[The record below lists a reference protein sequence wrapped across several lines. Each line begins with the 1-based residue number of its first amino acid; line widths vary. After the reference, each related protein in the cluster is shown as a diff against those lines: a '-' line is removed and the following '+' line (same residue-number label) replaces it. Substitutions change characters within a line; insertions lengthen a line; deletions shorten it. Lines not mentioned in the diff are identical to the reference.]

1 MKNNENLCI
10 LLGNDVV
17 VVVVEHAKEK
27 VGLPLDE
34 KMRLY
39 GYKDNE
45 IGCDPTSCTVVRF
58 VKWGQQPKQSCH

>member
-34 KMRLY
+34 KMRLWLQ
-39 GYKDNE
+39 
-45 IGCDPTSCTVVRF
+45 R
-58 VKWGQQPKQSCH
+58 Q